1 MKKIVRV
8 LLPLFVVTSVLN
20 GCKKDG
26 AATNKQVSTK
36 DFYIKLKV
44 NGVAKTMTVNA
55 TTVSGVV
62 SGVIHAMSVSAQ
74 FTSNPAAGVTIGL
87 NDGAAYNTTTT
98 YTGKYIEVSGIT
110 TIQTTFT
117 YKDEDNST
125 YLASPAAAG
134 TNVTLNI
141 SEVANDHFKGTFS
154 GKLIKSGTT
163 ASFITVTDGEFYVGR
178 SL

>member
-1 MKKIVRV
+1 MRKIVQI
-8 LLPLFVVTSVLN
+8 LLPIFVALVACA
-20 GCKKDG
+20 GCKKDNNN
-26 AATNKQVSTK
+26 TNKQVNTK

-55 TTVSGVV
+55 TTISGVV
-62 SGVIHAMSVSAQ
+62 SGVIHALSISAE
-74 FTSNPAAGVTIGL
+74 FTSNPVAGVTIGL
-87 NDGAAYNTTTT
+87 NDGAVFNTTTT
-98 YTGKYIEVSGIT
+98 YTGKYIDVSGTT
-110 TIQTTFT
+110 TIQTTFI

-141 SEVANDHFKGTFS
+141 TEIADDHFKGTFS
-154 GKLIKSGTT
+154 GKLLKSSTT
-163 ASFITVTDGEFYVGR
+163 TTFINITDGEFFVGR